1 MKDFR
6 KAQMKL
12 ALLLEIEAEPK
23 KNSEVIKG
31 AEERLILDDA
41 YNRLMQNGKQT
52 IGSKEMQF
60 LLYYIKRDDIADLP
74 SRGMYRENENTVSE
88 REQLISDILEVLNTD
103 ENGENAL
110 ILKEETLAF
119 IKGYNP
125 EKKKNKGKD
134 KKKKSES
141 KQDEKTPKT
150 EMEFVSLDGTDGNT
164 TVAVDTEENALS
176 ADENDKNDIFP
187 KP

>member
-12 ALLLEIEAEPK
+12 ALLLEIETEPK

-60 LLYYIKRDDIADLP
+60 LLYYIC
-74 SRGMYRENENTVSE
+74 
-88 REQLISDILEVLNTD
+88 
-103 ENGENAL
+103 
-110 ILKEETLAF
+110 
-119 IKGYNP
+119 
-125 EKKKNKGKD
+125 
-134 KKKKSES
+134 
-141 KQDEKTPKT
+141 
-150 EMEFVSLDGTDGNT
+150 
-164 TVAVDTEENALS
+164 
-176 ADENDKNDIFP
+176 
-187 KP
+187 

>member
-12 ALLLEIEAEPK
+12 ALLLEIETEPK
-23 KNSEVIKG
+23 KNSAVIKG

-60 LLYYIKRDDIADLP
+60 LLYYIKRDHIADLP
-74 SRGMYRENENTVSE
+74 SRGMYQKNENTVTE

-103 ENGENAL
+103 ENGENTV

-134 KKKKSES
+134 KKKKAES
-141 KQDEKTPKT
+141 KQVEKPPKP
-150 EMEFVSLDGTDGNT
+150 EMEFVSLDLTDENT
-164 TVAVDTEENALS
+164 PVEVDAEENALS
-176 ADENDKNDIFP
+176 TDENDKNDIFP

>member
-60 LLYYIKRDDIADLP
+60 LLYYIKRDNIADLP
-74 SRGMYRENENTVSE
+74 SRGMYQENENTVTE
-88 REQLISDILEVLNTD
+88 REKLIADIIEVINTD
-103 ENGENAL
+103 ENGDNGV
-110 ILKEETLAF
+110 ILKEDTLAL
-119 IKGYNP
+119 IKSYNP
-125 EKKKNKGKD
+125 DKKKNKAKD
-134 KKKKSES
+134 QKKKADS
-141 KQDEKTPKT
+141 KQVDKTSKP
-150 EMEFVSLDGTDGNT
+150 ELEFVSLNLTEENT
-164 TVAVDTEENALS
+164 AVAVDTEENALS
-176 ADENDKNDIFP
+176 TDGNDKNDIFP
-187 KP
+187 KS

>member
-134 KKKKSES
+134 QGLAVAIELRR
-141 KQDEKTPKT
+141 KT
-150 EMEFVSLDGTDGNT
+150 ESLQSLLCFSRSILVLCDVNKK
-164 TVAVDTEENALS
+164 TETERAFL
-176 ADENDKNDIFP
+176 A
-187 KP
+187 

>member
-74 SRGMYRENENTVSE
+74 SRGMYQENENTVSE

-103 ENGENAL
+103 ENSENAL

-141 KQDEKTPKT
+141 KQVEKTPKT